1 MTLHRTNVRA
11 HAVNGRAAFTLM
23 EMLVVVAI
31 LLILVGAAVPIY
43 LAYRDDA
50 QIDRS
55 RADVKMIGD
64 ACSNYNARYGRYPNS
79 LEELVQPPSGGRSY
93 FTEDHLM
100 DPWGKPYNYDP
111 NSTRPG
117 TGEPL
122 VSTQAPNGQEIRNW

>member
-1 MTLHRTNVRA
+1 MTLHRNTATNVA
-11 HAVNGRAAFTLM
+11 GRTAFTLM

-50 QIDRS
+50 QVDRA

-64 ACSNYNARYGRYPNS
+64 ACSNYNTRYQKYPDS
-79 LEELVQPPSGGRSY
+79 LGDLVNPPNNGRSY
-93 FTEDHLM
+93 FTEDHLR
-100 DPWGKPYNYDP
+100 DPWGNYYQYDP
-111 NSTRPG
+111 SQRRPG

-122 VSTQAPNGQEIRNW
+122 VYTINPDNGQQISNW